1 MNDLFGVQGDIG
13 FAKGGAVTGVEGGI
27 PLFVFVTEADNRY
40 VALLDQSLGAD
51 GVDLGGLMVAP
62 EAFFLGVEYIAS
74 GVAGFV
80 VGVGGSKGDIQ
91 FLLAAAFN
99 DLIAPVGVDFAGEVD
114 F

>member
-1 MNDLFGVQGDIG
+1 MERDTGL
-13 FAKGGAVTGVEGGI
+13 AEGGAVAGVEGGI
-27 PLFVFVTEADNRY
+27 PLFVFVTEADNRH
-40 VALLDQSLGAD
+40 VALLDQGLGAD
-51 GVDLGGLMVAP
+51 GVDLGGFVVAP
-62 EAFFLGVEYIAS
+62 EVFFLGAEYIAS